1 VNLDVHNHL
10 CACGGDEADVS
21 KGQVAEEDVCGNEE
35 VKVRVEGQNDEQ
47 VPKLCDQVHGQE
59 EYREYVWKSRFLS
72 HPEEEIFIYMFD
84 FVFLHCMATFEKHYL
99 LKINKYAYTLYIH
112 FEPSHLQVK

>member
-10 CACGGDEADVS
+10 WAWDGDEADVN
-21 KGQVAEEDVCGNEE
+21 KGQVAEEDICGNESE
-35 VKVRVEGQNDEQ
+35 LRAKMMSKFLSSVIRCMD
-47 VPKLCDQVHGQE
+47 
-59 EYREYVWKSRFLS
+59 RKSTGNMLGSLDSLS

-112 FEPSHLQVK
+112 FESSYLQVK